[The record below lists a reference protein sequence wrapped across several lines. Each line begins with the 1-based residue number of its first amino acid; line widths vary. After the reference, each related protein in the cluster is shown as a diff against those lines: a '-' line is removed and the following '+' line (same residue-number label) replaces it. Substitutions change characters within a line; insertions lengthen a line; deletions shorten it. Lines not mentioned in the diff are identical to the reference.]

1 MVVLE
6 TSLIFKDTVL
16 VEKLY
21 PAGKNGDFLAK
32 EIRTGLFNSLTH
44 LAERAFQ
51 DELQNVSLG
60 PYQIIQI
67 SQEIRQKVKNSSID
81 LLSMYTIAKKE
92 TNTKEVVKCMRKTMQ
107 QFIDRYSIFDIY
119 ELKVQKFSK
128 FADRFE
134 KIFSK
139 LIFSDEERF
148 RSVF

>member
-6 TSLIFKDTVL
+6 TTLVFKNTVL

-21 PAGKNGDFLAK
+21 PAGKSGDFLTK
-32 EIRTGLFNSLTH
+32 DIRTGLLNSLTH

-51 DELQNVSLG
+51 DKLQNVSLG

-67 SQEIRQKVKNSSID
+67 SQEIRQKKKDSPID
-81 LLSMYTIAKKE
+81 FLSMYTIAQKN
-92 TNTKEVVKCMRKTMQ
+92 TNSKEVVKCMQKAMQ

-119 ELKVQKFSK
+119 SLNQQKFLK

-139 LIFSDEERF
+139 LIISDEERF
-148 RSVF
+148 RAVF